1 MRLLL
6 SLVLTF
12 VLAGAANAAG
22 PKLLWETKGL
32 AQPESVAHDPVTDVL
47 YVSNINGAVMQKD
60 GNGFITRLKPDG
72 TIIERQWVKGLNAPT
87 GLAVRDRTLYV
98 ADVDELLEINAA
110 SGRIE
115 KRHKAKN
122 AIFLN
127 DVAVA
132 EDGTVYATD
141 TPMNTIWR
149 LKDGTFE
156 PWLTNDDLNGPNG
169 IMVRG
174 DKLIIASF
182 GKMPTNGQKQELAGL
197 LTVSLED
204 QKVAPLGK
212 GKPVG
217 NLDGLQELKP
227 GVFLVTDWAGGAL
240 YRIDSKGKADQLI
253 NLNQGSADLTYFP
266 AKKTVVIPMMLDNTL
281 AAYALN

>member
-1 MRLLL
+1 
-6 SLVLTF
+6 
-12 VLAGAANAAG
+12 
-22 PKLLWETKGL
+22 
-32 AQPESVAHDPVTDVL
+32 
-47 YVSNINGAVMQKD
+47 
-60 GNGFITRLKPDG
+60 
-72 TIIERQWVKGLNAPT
+72 
-87 GLAVRDRTLYV
+87 
-98 ADVDELLEINAA
+98 
-110 SGRIE
+110 
-115 KRHKAKN
+115 
-122 AIFLN
+122 
-127 DVAVA
+127 
-132 EDGTVYATD
+132 
-141 TPMNTIWR
+141 MNTIWR

>member
-6 SLVLTF
+6 SLVFTLLL
-12 VLAGAANAAG
+12 VGAASAAG
-22 PKLLWETKGL
+22 PKLIWETKAL
-32 AQPESVAHDPVTDVL
+32 AQPESVAYDPVTEVL
-47 YVSNINGAVMQKD
+47 YVSNINGAVMQKN
-60 GNGFITRLKPDG
+60 GRGFITRLKPDG
-72 TIIERQWVKGLNAPT
+72 TIIEREWVKGLNAPT
-87 GLAVRDRTLYV
+87 GLAVRDRTIYV
-98 ADVDELLEINAA
+98 ADVDELVEINAA
-110 SGRIE
+110 SGQIE

-132 EDGTVYATD
+132 EDGTVYVSD

-169 IMVRG
+169 ILIQDDR
-174 DKLIIASF
+174 LIIASF
-182 GKMPTNGQKQELAGL
+182 GKMPSNGQKQELAGL

-217 NLDGLQELKP
+217 NLDGIQELKP

-253 NLNQGSADLTYFP
+253 NLNQGSADLVYFP
-266 AKKTVVIPMMLDNTL
+266 ATKTVVIPMMLDNTL